1 MADLLTPDPHRLVAI
16 DRPELPPTMPG
27 VIQSSGYSAALSPDQ
42 QTISDVV
49 AQVYRGTSVV
59 RHSPLP
65 PQASAAVGA
74 AANSAAKTIV
84 EENTTGNT
92 TTYVP
97 GTNVTFTQ
105 QSQNVFAINAASSSS
120 TANVIPI
127 KRWALVQ
134 AIAGTALASGN
145 GEQIILDNV
154 SIGNSNGTQA
164 AGGPTSTFGPYT
176 QAQAGTGAG
185 GGFQYYAGTA
195 GFWSSRN
202 PYLLV
207 RAGFNSAADH
217 GALSS
222 FIWLCMS
229 DQTSGTTMRTAT
241 PAGANQFGFLF
252 NSAASSNWIISVG
265 VAGAYTSQT
274 TSVAADAAS
283 HQFEAACG
291 ASSVT
296 FAIDGVTVG
305 TIGAVPT
312 MNTALRTL
320 MSVSDNTTS
329 TLNFNLER
337 WYAQCD
343 F

>member
-1 MADLLTPDPHRLVAI
+1 M
-16 DRPELPPTMPG
+16 
-27 VIQSSGYSAALSPDQ
+27 
-42 QTISDVV
+42 
-49 AQVYRGTSVV
+49 

-65 PQASAAVGA
+65 VQASAAAGA
-74 AANSAAKTIV
+74 ASNSAAKVVV
-84 EENTTGNT
+84 EENSTGNT

-105 QSQNVFAINAASSSS
+105 QSQNVFAINS
-120 TANVIPI
+120 TAAGATPVNTLAI

-134 AIAGTALASGN
+134 SIAGAVFVTGN

-154 SIGNSNGTQA
+154 TIGNSNGTQA
-164 AGGPTSTFGPYT
+164 AGGPTATFGPYT
-176 QAQAGTGAG
+176 QAQAGSGAG
-185 GGFQYYAGTA
+185 GGYEYYAGQA
-195 GFWSSRN
+195 SFWSSRN

-217 GALSS
+217 GALAS

-229 DQTSGTTMRTAT
+229 DQTTGASMRTAT
-241 PAGANQFGFLF
+241 PTGANQLGFLF
-252 NSAASSNWIISVG
+252 DSAASSNWIASVG
-265 VAGAYTSQT
+265 VAGVYTTQNT
-274 TSVAADAAS
+274 GVAADATS
-283 HQFEAACG
+283 HQFEATVSTSG
-291 ASSVT
+291 GTVT
-296 FAIDGVTVG
+296 FAIDGVTVA
-305 TIGAVPT
+305 TIGVVPT
-312 MNTALRTL
+312 ANTALRTL